1 MQNNDKLT
9 TQENIGVGA
18 NAGLFDKAN
27 LQGFFRL
34 EKFHCDKDGKP
45 IGKPYEVIE
54 FENAITNAGG
64 ALVADLLM
72 GAGGTV
78 YNNANSYLGVGD
90 STTAFSA
97 SHTDLQASTNKLRKA
112 MDSTFPSRSGQVVT
126 FKSTF
131 GSSDANFAWEEAAVF
146 NASSSGTML
155 CRKVQA
161 MGTKA
166 SGTSWVLTYTLTIP

>member
-1 MQNNDKLT
+1 MQNQDKLT
-9 TQENIGVGA
+9 TQENIGVGV
-18 NAGLFDKAN
+18 NAGLFDKAH
-27 LQGFFRL
+27 LQGIFRL
-34 EKFHCDKDGKP
+34 EKYHCDKDGNQ
-45 IGKPYEVIE
+45 IGSPYEVIE

-64 ALVADLLM
+64 ALVGDLII

-78 YNNANSYLGVGD
+78 FNNANAYLGVGD

-112 MDSTFPSRSGQVVT
+112 MDATYPSRSSQVVT

-131 GSSDANFAWEEAAVF
+131 GTSDANFAWEEAAVF
-146 NASSSGTML
+146 NASSAGTML